1 MIRRVSSKGMS
12 QAESAKNHIKDNNWR
27 GIEIFPNA
35 DGVPNLYI
43 SKGGG
48 GNGDNGIFQV
58 LNGNFPNATLAQVVN
73 GTGAGVP
80 TGGSD
85 NTIVQLLGNE
95 ATNPNTNGPSPLTP
109 FAFFF
114 ANPTTLYVADEGNST
129 ITLTDASGQS
139 ETALVTDP
147 LAGLQKWVLVPGN
160 SPIGN
165 SSTFFRMGSRSTSRR
180 RYRVIP
186 CRPSRLGCAT

>member
-12 QAESAKNHIKDNNWR
+12 QDESAKNHIKDNNWR
-27 GIEIFPNA
+27 SIEIFPNA

-48 GNGDNGIFQV
+48 GNGDNGTFQV
-58 LNGNFPNATLAQVVN
+58 LNWNFPNATLAQVVN

-147 LAGLQKWVLVPGN
+147 LAGLQKWVLV
-160 SPIGN
+160 
-165 SSTFFRMGSRSTSRR
+165 
-180 RYRVIP
+180 
-186 CRPSRLGCAT
+186 

>member
-12 QAESAKNHIKDNNWR
+12 QDESAKNHIKDNNWR

-80 TGGSD
+80 TA
-85 NTIVQLLGNE
+85 V
-95 ATNPNTNGPSPLTP
+95 
-109 FAFFF
+109 
-114 ANPTTLYVADEGNST
+114 PTTPSSNYW
-129 ITLTDASGQS
+129 
-139 ETALVTDP
+139 ETRPPTQTP
-147 LAGLQKWVLVPGN
+147 TVP
-160 SPIGN
+160 
-165 SSTFFRMGSRSTSRR
+165 RR
-180 RYRVIP
+180 
-186 CRPSRLGCAT
+186 

>member
-12 QAESAKNHIKDNNWR
+12 QDESAKNHIKDNNWR

-109 FAFFF
+109 FAFLF
-114 ANPTTLYVADEGNST
+114 AYPTTLYDHTDGRQRPERDRSRYRSAGRIAEMGPSSRQFALLATRLRSSGWAPDQQAAEDIGVSRADLHDWAAQPDG
-129 ITLTDASGQS
+129 SGQ
-139 ETALVTDP
+139 
-147 LAGLQKWVLVPGN
+147 W
-160 SPIGN
+160 
-165 SSTFFRMGSRSTSRR
+165 
-180 RYRVIP
+180 
-186 CRPSRLGCAT
+186 